1 MKTNKETFLVLG
13 GAGFIGS
20 NMVDF
25 LIEEGHT
32 VYVIDNLSTGK
43 RENLNPKCNFL
54 EKDLSKK
61 SKIKKL
67 KLLIE
72 DWKIDYVIHMA
83 AVPNVQQSI
92 DSPIETNK
100 NNFQTTLNI
109 LEAIR
114 DTNVKKIVFSS
125 TSAIYG
131 NCDIIPTNES
141 SDVNPMSP
149 YALQKLMG
157 EEYIKLYSKLYGI
170 KGVCLRYF
178 NVFGNRMTNEG
189 AYKSVI
195 SIFREQKHNNQ
206 SLTITNDGNQRRDFV
221 YVGDVVKANYLSCIE
236 DTGDFEIFNVGYG
249 TNISVNEI
257 ASYFNQPTTYI
268 GERIEPFETLSS
280 TKKIETVLNWKPT
293 VSVKEFLN
301 EQLCFTES
309 K

>member
-1 MKTNKETFLVLG
+1 
-13 GAGFIGS
+13 
-20 NMVDF
+20 
-25 LIEEGHT
+25 
-32 VYVIDNLSTGK
+32 
-43 RENLNPKCNFL
+43 
-54 EKDLSKK
+54 
-61 SKIKKL
+61 
-67 KLLIE
+67 
-72 DWKIDYVIHMA
+72 MA

-92 DSPIETNK
+92 DSPLETNEH
-100 NNFQTTLNI
+100 NFQSTLNV
-109 LEAIR
+109 LEVIKG
-114 DTNVKKIVFSS
+114 TQVKKIIFSS

-131 NCDIIPTNES
+131 DCENIPTDETS
-141 SDVNPMSP
+141 KINPMSP
-149 YALQKLMG
+149 YGLQKYIS

-195 SIFREQKHNNQ
+195 SIFREQKVNNQ
-206 SLTITNDGNQRRDFV
+206 PLTLTNDGNQRRDFV

-301 EQLCFTES
+301 KTI
-309 K
+309 

>member
-1 MKTNKETFLVLG
+1 
-13 GAGFIGS
+13 
-20 NMVDF
+20 
-25 LIEEGHT
+25 
-32 VYVIDNLSTGK
+32 
-43 RENLNPKCNFL
+43 
-54 EKDLSKK
+54 
-61 SKIKKL
+61 
-67 KLLIE
+67 
-72 DWKIDYVIHMA
+72 MA

-100 NNFQTTLNI
+100 SNFQTTLNI

-195 SIFREQKHNNQ
+195 SIFREQKYNNQ
-206 SLTITNDGNQRRDFV
+206 PLTITNDGNQRRDFV

-236 DTGDFEIFNVGYG
+236 DTGDFEIFIVGYG

-257 ASYFNQPTTYI
+257 ASHFNQHTTYI

-301 EQLCFTES
+301 
-309 K
+309 KKI

>member
-1 MKTNKETFLVLG
+1 MKNIFLVIG

-20 NMVDF
+20 NMVDY
-25 LIEEGHT
+25 LIENNHK
-32 VYVIDNLSTGK
+32 VFVIDNLSTGK
-43 RENLNPKCNFL
+43 KENLNTKCKFL
-54 EKDLSKK
+54 KLDVSKK
-61 SKIKKL
+61 SNIKKIKDKIKKW
-67 KLLIE
+67 E
-72 DWKIDYVIHMA
+72 IDYVIHMGA
-83 AVPNVQQSI
+83 IPNVQQSI

-100 NNFQTTLNI
+100 HNFQSTLNL
-109 LEAIR
+109 LESIR
-114 DTNVKKIVFSS
+114 DTKVKKIVFSS

-131 NCDIIPTNES
+131 NCKTIPTDES
-141 SDVNPMSP
+141 SNINPMSP
-149 YALQKLMG
+149 YGLQKYIS
-157 EEYIKLYSKLYGI
+157 EEYIKLYSNLYGI

-195 SIFREQKHNNQ
+195 SIFREQKQNNQ
-206 SLTITNDGNQRRDFV
+206 PLTITNDGNQKRDFV
-221 YVGDVVKANYLSCIE
+221 YVGDVVKANYLSCVE
-236 DTGDFEIFNVGYG
+236 DTGNFEIFNVGGG

-257 ASYFNQPTTYI
+257 ASYFNQPITYI

-301 EQLCFTES
+301 

>member
-1 MKTNKETFLVLG
+1 MKEKKLSFLVLG

-20 NMVDF
+20 NMVDY
-25 LIEEGHT
+25 LIDKDYK
-32 VYVIDNLSTGK
+32 VFVIDNLSTGK
-43 RENLNPKCNFL
+43 EENINPKCYFL
-54 EKDLSKK
+54 HLDLSNK
-61 SKIKKL
+61 SNIDKL
-67 KLLIE
+67 KNNIIE
-72 DWKIDYVIHMA
+72 WNIDYVIHMA

-92 DSPIETNK
+92 DSPLETNEH
-100 NNFQTTLNI
+100 NFQSTLNV
-109 LEAIR
+109 LEVIKG
-114 DTNVKKIVFSS
+114 TQVKKIIFSS

-131 NCDIIPTNES
+131 DCENIPTDETS
-141 SDVNPMSP
+141 KINPMSP
-149 YALQKLMG
+149 YGLQKYIS

-195 SIFREQKHNNQ
+195 SIFREQKVNNQ
-206 SLTITNDGNQRRDFV
+206 PLTLTNDGNQRRDFV

-301 EQLCFTES
+301 KTI
-309 K
+309 